1 MKILKLFLETISPP
15 ASAFGVATHLSTT
28 ITEAPPP
35 PITNKDIKKVFEVWK
50 AKMTVD
56 ILMLGFYNVE
66 LSRWTL

>member
-1 MKILKLFLETISPP
+1 
-15 ASAFGVATHLSTT
+15 VATHLSTT